1 MNTANIL
8 PRKKETAASEAI
20 IRAVAHV
27 WDMDAKILLGRSRRQ
42 PEAFARQLAMALCYR
57 MTHMSLMDV
66 GKVFGGRD
74 HGTVIYACKVVDK
87 ASNDKEIKA
96 LINNVISKIKSPT
109 PQG

>member
-66 GKVFGGRD
+66 GEVFGGRD
-74 HGTVIYACKVVDK
+74 HGTVIYACRVVDK

>member
-1 MNTANIL
+1 MNPLAIL
-8 PRKKETAASEAI
+8 PRKEGLASAEAI

-27 WDMDAKILLGRSRRQ
+27 WDMDAKTLLGRSRRQ

-66 GKVFGGRD
+66 GEVFGGRD

-87 ASNDKEIKA
+87 ASGDAAVKDLVSRVVKT
-96 LINNVISKIKSPT
+96 INNPAKS
-109 PQG
+109 